1 MVKHMPLNH
10 ASVVDTLL
18 DLMALPGPSGQEEPV
33 LAWCRETWTS
43 LGADVS
49 TSPIGNVYAHLAGPG
64 PRLLL
69 QGHADEISFVVRG
82 IDERGFLWLADG
94 QGSSRQFHSRYPV
107 GQPALILTRTGPV
120 SGVFASPTGHILSTL
135 AGGADSIRDTA
146 NTVFVDIGVDT
157 RYEAEAL
164 GVHPGAGVI
173 WNPES
178 RRMGHRIV
186 GKAIDNRVSL
196 ALMTH
201 LIAAV
206 AAGDLTCDLTIAAT
220 VQEEIGLVG
229 ALSLG
234 TPDRFDLALAID
246 NGPIADYP
254 GTDLGELPVRLG
266 GGPTIVYKDSMVHY
280 DRRVIDRLHEV
291 AEANLITIQP
301 GVYSGFGSD
310 GAALMRSG
318 VPTALVAV
326 STRYTHSPFEMADAR
341 DVEASLDLL
350 RAFVTT
356 PFGPLPLGPS

>member
-1 MVKHMPLNH
+1 MPLLRD
-10 ASVVDTLL
+10 SVVDTLL
-18 DLMALPGPSGQEEPV
+18 DLMALPAPSGQEEPV
-33 LAWCRETWTS
+33 LAWCRQTWSS
-43 LGADVS
+43 LGADVT
-49 TSPIGNVYAHLAGPG
+49 TSSIGNVYAHLAGPG

-69 QGHADEISFVVRG
+69 QGHADEISFIVRG

-94 QGSSRQFHSRYPV
+94 QGSNRQFHSRYPV
-107 GQPALILTRTGPV
+107 GHAALVLTRSGAVP
-120 SGVFASPTGHILSTL
+120 GVFAAPTGHILSTRE
-135 AGGADSIRDTA
+135 GGAESVRDTA
-146 NTVFVDIGVDT
+146 RDIFVDIGVDT
-157 RYEAEAL
+157 RFEAEAL
-164 GVHPGAGVI
+164 GIHPGAGVI
-173 WNPES
+173 WSPEN
-178 RRMGHRIV
+178 RRLGNRII

-201 LIAAV
+201 LIASV

-234 TPDRFDLALAID
+234 TPDRFDLAVAID

-266 GGPTIVYKDSMVHY
+266 SGPTIVYKDSMVHY
-280 DRRVIDRLHEV
+280 DRRIIDRLHAV
-291 AEANLITIQP
+291 AAANSISVQP

-341 DVEASLDLL
+341 DIESSLDLL

-356 PFGPLPLGPS
+356 PFDSFPLGPS

>member
-1 MVKHMPLNH
+1 MPPLRD
-10 ASVVDTLL
+10 SVVDTLL
-18 DLMALPGPSGQEEPV
+18 DLMALPAPSGQEEPV
-33 LAWCRETWTS
+33 LAWCRETWS
-43 LGADVS
+43 ALGADVE
-49 TSPIGNVYAHLAGPG
+49 TSPIGNVYAHIAGSG

-69 QGHADEISFVVRG
+69 QGHADEISFIVRG
-82 IDERGFLWLADG
+82 IDERGFIWLSDG
-94 QGSSRQFHSRYPV
+94 QGSNRKFHSRYPV
-107 GQPALILTRTGPV
+107 GQAALVLTRTGAVP
-120 SGVFASPTGHILSTL
+120 GVFASPTGHILSTRE
-135 AGGADSIRDTA
+135 GGADSIHDTA
-146 NTVFVDIGVDT
+146 STVFVDIGVDT
-157 RYEAEAL
+157 RFEAEAL

-173 WNPES
+173 WTPES

-201 LIAAV
+201 LIASV
-206 AAGDLTCDLTIAAT
+206 SAGDLTCDLTIAAT

-234 TPDRFDLALAID
+234 TPEKFDLAVAID

-266 GGPTIVYKDSMVHY
+266 SGPTIVYKDSMVHY
-280 DRRVIDRLHEV
+280 DRRIIDRLHAV
-291 AEANLITIQP
+291 ATTNGISVQP

-341 DVEASLDLL
+341 DVESSLDLL

-356 PFGPLPLGPS
+356 PFDSIPLGPS